1 MNSFHSFAN
10 TFAKETV
17 ISSKENPNGTTSVK
31 ATAHRINLLF
41 LISLVIGWGI
51 IYSLYVYWG
60 ETELIMCQQNFMEA
74 TNSVYRHNETYPNYK
89 LPLPTY
95 DCNKLISWTSSGATI
110 VSAPKRQEV
119 IDKINKRIC
128 EKQINS
134 PLCKD
139 KSLLGRLYDITEE
152 RLPMKQFFPILI
164 GMTNAESSLGL
175 DFAKD
180 KIGGT
185 CTWRNNW
192 GWAKYNIKDDNTRE
206 YSREYNWFLYWEKY
220 SWRFVDQYGC
230 NLFPFESIEEYWIS
244 KVNGIRYWYKGCVDS
259 AKPIECI
266 SYAYVGNPKVAE
278 RSWINNVSYFLN

>member
-10 TFAKETV
+10 KFAKETI
-17 ISSKENPNGTTSVK
+17 ISSKQNPNWTTSVK

-41 LISLVIGWGI
+41 LVSLVIGWGI
-51 IYSLYVYWG
+51 IYSLYWG
-60 ETELIMCQQNFMEA
+60 ETELIMCQEEFMKA
-74 TNSVYRHNETYPNYK
+74 TNSIYRHNEAYPKYPS
-89 LPLPTY
+89 PLPTY

-119 IDKINKRIC
+119 IDNINKRIC

-139 KSLLGRLYDITEE
+139 KELLGRLYDITEE

-180 KIGGT
+180 KVGGT
-185 CTWRNNW
+185 CTWRNNL
-192 GWAKYNIKDDNTRE
+192 GWAKYQILDNNTRV
-206 YSREYNWFLYWEKY
+206 YKRNLNGFDYKY
-220 SWRFVDQYGC
+220 PRDQYDC

-244 KVNGIRYWYKGCVDS
+244 KVNGIRYWYKGCIDN

-266 SYAYVGNPKVAE
+266 SYAYVWNEKVAE